1 MIFMKVPLDPFS
13 SKGANGVSGVLDG
26 AGGAGSPEVMAI
38 QVVLLEFH
46 RRGKEACKVILD
58 IN

>member
-1 MIFMKVPLDPFS
+1 MIFTKVPLDPFG

-38 QVVLLEFH
+38 QVVLLMFL
-46 RRGKEACKVILD
+46 R
-58 IN
+58 